1 MNSNW
6 NEQQKA
12 RTEVKERNKVSREK
26 LAGFFY
32 NLAQLTFA
40 ALVLGGITPIY
51 ASADTMQ
58 ANWAVIAS
66 GLALT
71 CVLAYIAHRILN
83 N

>member
-6 NEQQKA
+6 SEQQKA
-12 RTEVKERNKVSREK
+12 RTEVKEQNKVRREK
-26 LAGFFY
+26 LAGYFF
-32 NLAQLTFA
+32 NLSQLTFA
-40 ALVLGGITPIY
+40 AIVLGGVTPIY
-51 ASADTMQ
+51 ASTDTMQ

>member
-1 MNSNW
+1 MSSIW
-6 NEQQKA
+6 SEQQKA

-51 ASADTMQ
+51 ASPNAVEV
-58 ANWAVIAS
+58 NWAVIAS
-66 GLALT
+66 GIVLT
-71 CVLAYIAHRILN
+71 CALAYLAHRILN